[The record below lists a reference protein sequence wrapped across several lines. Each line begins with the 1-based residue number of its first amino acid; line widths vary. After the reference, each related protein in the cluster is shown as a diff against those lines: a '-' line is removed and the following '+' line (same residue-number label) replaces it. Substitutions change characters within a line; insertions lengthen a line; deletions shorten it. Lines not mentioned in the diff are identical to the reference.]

1 MSILSVG
8 DVQEET
14 AASSEFQKSYLLS
27 PLYSCDTPVLR
38 FLLDASKTP
47 ASLQGSWENEKFL
60 PPLDG
65 ALRIPFP
72 AVSDAPPPP
81 SPGKSEN
88 PHGHAEEPPRTRL
101 ASGATGIKNEACSIS
116 SRSHRQQQ
124 RQQQQSRSPQ
134 QRNQELVAARR
145 EQQQQVTVA
154 HNEWRCAERMQ
165 RVTAHQQERHLESD
179 LRQVLLMRPGSGV
192 QVPFQGQNRQV
203 VGLSFCPHRL
213 ASIYNLSIRYWDEGC
228 ASLAARTLKSAVQML
243 QQYGLVGG
251 CVAHTW
257 DAMQLLG
264 GSKQQRPLGPAE
276 AAAPPTGLGKRK
288 LDMKNRYIRSRV
300 FFSRRMFVAA
310 ERELEEVR
318 GHLGSLLCRASL
330 RGYASAVSGNA
341 ERRCSRIKEALARV
355 EDDLLLLQELQAR
368 ERGNASSFS
377 SGSVME
383 QRSTKV
389 KMSTIQLYRA
399 SGLLSSRD
407 MR

>member
-1 MSILSVG
+1 M
-8 DVQEET
+8 
-14 AASSEFQKSYLLS
+14 
-27 PLYSCDTPVLR
+27 
-38 FLLDASKTP
+38 
-47 ASLQGSWENEKFL
+47 
-60 PPLDG
+60 
-65 ALRIPFP
+65 
-72 AVSDAPPPP
+72 
-81 SPGKSEN
+81 
-88 PHGHAEEPPRTRL
+88 
-101 ASGATGIKNEACSIS
+101 
-116 SRSHRQQQ
+116 
-124 RQQQQSRSPQ
+124 
-134 QRNQELVAARR
+134 AARR

-368 ERGNASSFS
+368 YSSAKSSEWGDDLQQRQLQRLVPLNLMPCMSQRIDLQHFRCPNA
-377 SGSVME
+377 VPQEE
-383 QRSTKV
+383 QECEQWARTLHEV
-389 KMSTIQLYRA
+389 LLRQITARDNPIQY
-399 SGLLSSRD
+399 
-407 MR
+407 